1 MMKYKG
7 YVARTEVDAESG
19 LIFGEVIGTT
29 DMLTFEGAS
38 VADALRAFR
47 ESVDLYLKVCAK
59 QGRPP
64 DKPYSGS
71 ILVRTK
77 PALHRKLVE
86 LAGSRGLSLNE
97 YVERSLMSRVRR
109 AEAKGLLP
117 QSPPAKP
124 SKAPRGHS
132 PTKAV
137 AKPGAARPSKT
148 KVPAD

>member
-1 MMKYKG
+1 MKYKG

-38 VADALRAFR
+38 VGEALRAFR

-59 QGRPP
+59 QGRAP

-77 PALHRKLVE
+77 PSLHRKLVE

-109 AEAKGLLP
+109 AQARGLLP
-117 QSPPAKP
+117 PSPPATPPETGRTTSAAKG
-124 SKAPRGHS
+124 KAKAGASS
-132 PTKAV
+132 PAKA
-137 AKPGAARPSKT
+137 
-148 KVPAD
+148 KVKAGR

>member
-7 YVARTEVDAESG
+7 YVARAEVDAESG
-19 LIFGEVIGTT
+19 LIFGEVIGTS
-29 DMLTFEGAS
+29 DILTFEGAS
-38 VADALRAFR
+38 VAEALRAFR

-59 QGRPP
+59 QGRAP

-117 QSPPAKP
+117 PSPPAGP
-124 SKAPRGHS
+124 SKAARGKS
-132 PTKAV
+132 PVKTV
-137 AKPGAARPSKT
+137 AKPRATRPAKT
-148 KVPAD
+148 KVSAD

>member
-19 LIFGEVIGTT
+19 LIFGEVIGTS

-38 VADALRAFR
+38 VSEALGAFK

-59 QGRPP
+59 QGRAP

-77 PALHRKLVE
+77 PSLHRKLVE
-86 LAGSRGLSLNE
+86 LAGGQGLSLNE

-109 AEAKGLLP
+109 AQAKGLLP
-117 QSPPAKP
+117 ASPSESAKMAPTAKGRSKAAGPAKRV
-124 SKAPRGHS
+124 KAE
-132 PTKAV
+132 
-137 AKPGAARPSKT
+137 
-148 KVPAD
+148 

>member
-1 MMKYKG
+1 MKYKG

-19 LIFGEVIGTT
+19 LIFGEVIGTS

-38 VADALRAFR
+38 VSEALRAFH

-59 QGRPP
+59 QGRAP

-77 PALHRKLVE
+77 PSLHRKLVE
-86 LAGSRGLSLNE
+86 LAGGQGLSLNE

-109 AEAKGLLP
+109 AEAKGLL
-117 QSPPAKP
+117 SAAAAESAKVVP
-124 SKAPRGHS
+124 TDKGRAKAARSTRRSKA
-132 PTKAV
+132 
-137 AKPGAARPSKT
+137 
-148 KVPAD
+148 D